1 MTGLSGYL
9 PGSLKIPDM
18 PKVLLKNCHSLQ
30 KLAVEHLILDSEDI
44 EHICQNGQT
53 LKVLNL
59 SSVQFWTDYPTL
71 ELFKKCVELTEL
83 NLSRWYD
90 FLDVNA
96 ILSNLT
102 SKILKLD
109 LSCNGNL
116 EDHHL
121 KVS

>member
-1 MTGLSGYL
+1 MS
-9 PGSLKIPDM
+9 GSLKIPDM

-30 KLAVEHLILDSEDI
+30 KLAVEHLTLDSEDI

-53 LKVLNL
+53 LQVLNL

-71 ELFKKCVELTEL
+71 ELFKNCVELTEL

-102 SKILKLD
+102 PKILKLD